1 MTQQL
6 FSIEKI
12 LGIDIL
18 YSRSIYGDNVSPQ
31 LRIQPETELE
41 FLIFNGGV
49 SEINI
54 DISAIPADQAQFY
67 NSYNSKISDAN
78 SYNKLRTHSNIEIME
93 VYSETSISAN
103 NLKPVKPIDS
113 GILDDSIRPLPQPPS
128 NYGNVPQVPITVK
141 LFRTNENEPVYTW
154 DLPASTNS
162 QYYRTLRLPF
172 THDLQGN
179 PVITSPH
186 WTNKL
191 DKRGWWKFQVKIGG
205 FIPALVKFKSLSSI
219 SNITNST
226 RTLSYKWLN
235 HAFWNVLN
243 AITPRVSFIN
253 GHLDVQLGRE
263 LYEHIGKKIDLHEFK
278 NEYNIN
284 LCGIEIPI
292 VKLKNANIQLSA
304 INLTTTRGQEV
315 INKLNSKI
323 GKVSDFVDRISNDFF
338 SHSDIEKGKKKL
350 IELLTKKYKDL
361 KNKFKPD
368 DAVIRFV
375 PVFSNPSL
383 SASVISPLILNG
395 TIQLDGIAN
404 IYIGFGQNINKFYN
418 KPVKVWSD
426 ISKINIIDVSG
437 LGEVIYN
444 VVDFFFDFESY
455 IEDKLNVP
463 IQDKLEQNG
472 EEILSYL
479 YQALGKAIGIN
490 AVVEKL
496 TANTNGWNIQYY
508 TAFDHPDPA
517 KPYLPGLFDTVDGII
532 SSFGESL
539 TVPGTEI
546 TETVERSN
554 VTGYT
559 DANIPKSFKLG
570 SKRDLSGLDQIE
582 TLVIVMME
590 NRSFDHFLGDLH
602 RTYPQIGY
610 KCFDPNFNNPAAG
623 NFINPIKVCKASEAI
638 FPRDVNITP
647 ISPEH
652 GFDHVMRQLSDGSY
666 DVHKHW
672 LENDLSKL
680 GSMQGFTHDILDRFS
695 EKGENKQYPDDTPFF
710 ESPQLPMIY
719 YTKDE
724 LPVYYHLAENFKV
737 LDHWFA
743 AHPGG
748 TYPNRIA
755 TYTGRIR
762 NLYNY
767 GFDDPEFGF
776 LKDKTVFDVLS
787 AYNID
792 WKYLE
797 SNISI
802 MRLFDKYRLDDKNVI
817 PLHSDNVITA
827 DKLNLED
834 DLKELDTLLKKD
846 KLPRVLVI
854 EPRFSDVPPLNQAYD
869 DLAPAN
875 IGSGQYFIC
884 QVYKKLF
891 LNRKHGHKFAML
903 ITYDEH
909 GGFFDHLPPPGTPLS
924 EFPDPVPPIYFD
936 KKDPDKKAP
945 THLGVR
951 VPAILVSHFIK
962 KQSVSHTVFDHTSIL
977 KTILVHNRNKIPPQV
992 LTSFGERVNQAN
1004 HLGMA
1009 LDFFQEKP
1017 TQQQLDSR
1025 IKSLIKQ
1032 LNKLNLKN
1040 NKLQKITV
1048 PSYYSMYNNIN
1059 KFDFHETLRRLY
1071 MPRN

>member
-1 MTQQL
+1 MTQQQ
-6 FSIEKI
+6 FSIEKT
-12 LGIDIL
+12 LGIDII
-18 YSRSIYGDNVSPQ
+18 YSRSVYGDNVSPQ
-31 LRIQPETELE
+31 LKIQPETELE

-93 VYSETSISAN
+93 VYSETSLSAN

-191 DKRGWWKFQVKIGG
+191 DKRGWWKCQVKIKGH
-205 FIPALVKFKSLSSI
+205 IPALVKFKSLSSI
-219 SNITNST
+219 SKITH
-226 RTLSYKWLN
+226 RTKVLGYKWLN

-243 AITPRVSFIN
+243 AITPRVSFSN
-253 GHLDVQLGRE
+253 GFLDVQLGIE
-263 LYEHIGKKIDLHEFK
+263 IYEHIGKKIDFNQFVLK
-278 NEYNIN
+278 NIP
-284 LCGIEIPI
+284 IEIQ
-292 VKLKNANIQLSA
+292 NTNIQLSA
-304 INLTTTRGQEV
+304 INLTATRGQEV
-315 INKLNSKI
+315 INNLNFKI
-323 GKVSDFVDRISNDFF
+323 EKVNDFVNNLPISFF
-338 SHSDIEKGKKKL
+338 SNSHITKEKL
-350 IELLTKKYKDL
+350 ITVLTKKYIDI
-361 KNKFKPD
+361 KNKFKPN
-368 DAVIRFV
+368 DAVIKFM
-375 PVFSNPSL
+375 PIFSNPSL
-383 SASVISPLILNG
+383 EGKLISSFLLNFEVKF
-395 TIQLDGIAN
+395 DESPS
-404 IYIGFGQNINKFYN
+404 IYIGFGQNKNKFLH

-426 ISKINIIDVSG
+426 ISDINLLTTGLLDILLIKPVELFKDVETWVEDILNSGIQII
-437 LGEVIYN
+437 
-444 VVDFFFDFESY
+444 
-455 IEDKLNVP
+455 
-463 IQDKLEQNG
+463 LEQYG

-479 YQALGKAIGIN
+479 YQALGKALGIN
-490 AVVEKL
+490 SVVEGL
-496 TANTNGWNIQYY
+496 TSNSNGWNVQYY
-508 TAFDHPDPA
+508 NAFDHPDPA
-517 KPYLPGLFDTVDGII
+517 KPYLPGLFDTVDDII
-532 SSFGESL
+532 SPFGESL

-546 TETVERSN
+546 TETVERGN

-610 KCFDPNFNNPAAG
+610 KCFDPNFTNPAAG

-666 DVHKHW
+666 DIHKHW

-695 EKGENKQYPDDTPFF
+695 EKGENKQYPDDIPFF

-884 QVYKKLF
+884 QVYKKLL

-1025 IKSLIKQ
+1025 NKSLIKQ

-1040 NKLQKITV
+1040 NKLQKITI